1 MQIPTMQALDL
12 RDKRV
17 MIRLDLN
24 VPLKEGMVTSD
35 ARIMAS
41 IPTIQMALEKGAQV
55 ILTSHLGRPDPQNLY
70 PCIGERSNLIQLCF
84 YIFRNIQIIYK
95 ISN

>member
-55 ILTSHLGRPDPQNLY
+55 ILTSHLGRPDPQNLDGSFSLE
-70 PCIGERSNLIQLCF
+70 PVAKRLQEIM
-84 YIFRNIQIIYK
+84 NIEVSFQV
-95 ISN
+95 NWLD